1 MTILVMMGAVPAAI
15 YAAKLQNGGVDA
27 SIGSPLVVA
36 DGVVQ
41 GLPSQ
46 TEGVQYL
53 VSAPVADAMGGAGRT
68 DLFRLPPDASSNAP
82 PAFCMDYLI
91 QVV

>member
-1 MTILVMMGAVPAAI
+1 MTMKIMMGAAPAAV

-46 TEGVQYL
+46 TDGVCYL
-53 VSAPVADAMGGAGRT
+53 VSAPVADAMAGGGRT

-82 PAFCMDYLI
+82 PAFGMDYLI

>member
-1 MTILVMMGAVPAAI
+1 MTIKIMMGAAPAAV
-15 YAAKLQNGGVDA
+15 YAEKLKNGGVVA

-41 GLPSQ
+41 GLPAQ
-46 TEGVQYL
+46 ADGVCYL
-53 VSAPVADAMGGAGRT
+53 VSAPVADAMAGSGRA

-82 PAFCMDYLI
+82 AAFGMGYLI
-91 QVV
+91 QVA